1 MAFLC
6 KFTLGALKSV
16 NFNFTLAVHSPKFNQ
31 AKAHFLSHVGEK
43 KRKNMARPGFEPSRD
58 NEAPIF
64 LLSVVVINKITY
76 QTQRRKLR
84 ILPS

>member
-1 MAFLC
+1 
-6 KFTLGALKSV
+6 
-16 NFNFTLAVHSPKFNQ
+16 
-31 AKAHFLSHVGEK
+31 
-43 KRKNMARPGFEPSRD
+43 MARPGFESSRD

-84 ILPS
+84 ILPSADEYLNFPFHSPHFGSLQVR